1 MTPNRHALP
10 TVSVALAALLML
22 VSGCIV
28 VVGEDDFGRHRSLH
42 GTSWHLSF
50 IFAHG
55 HHYRVQQSDPYGIT
69 FSSADELTGSAGCAS
84 FTADYDLSDDSIRI
98 NRFRS
103 STLGCTSDDVQSMF
117 LEYLPAVTAV
127 TISDETLEL
136 MAGDGAQL
144 VFER

>member
-1 MTPNRHALP
+1 MSPRHRTLAPLF
-10 TVSVALAALLML
+10 VCLAALLT
-22 VSGCIV
+22 VASGCIV
-28 VVGEDDFGRHRSLH
+28 VVDDDGFGRNRSLH

-69 FSSADELTGSAGCAS
+69 FSSSEELTGSAGCAS
-84 FTADYDLSDDSIRI
+84 FTADYDLSDSSIRI

-103 STLGCTSDDVQSMF
+103 STLGCTQDEVQSLF
-117 LEYLPAVTAV
+117 LEYLPAVTEV
-127 TISDETLEL
+127 NMSDESLEL
-136 MAGDGAQL
+136 LAGDGAQL